1 MKICPTCK
9 TKYSTNV
16 FYCPLEGSKLDDD
29 VEAGPSK
36 SIIGTILDDR
46 YRVVSKLGE
55 GGMGAVYMVEHVILK
70 KQMAAKILRDEFARK
85 EDLVKRFQM
94 EAVAASR
101 IGQENIVDV
110 TDFGRTAD
118 GNVYFVMEVLDGP
131 NLAQLIKQEGGI
143 AAARAVPIL
152 LQMCRALHSAHRQG
166 IIHRDL
172 KPENIVLVKRGETP
186 DFVKILDFGIS
197 KMIDTG
203 EGRTEKLTALGM
215 IVGTPEYMSPE
226 QASGGQVD
234 LRTDIYSLGIIMYE
248 MVTGRLP
255 FAADNALK
263 ILVMHQTEEA
273 VPPRTLRPDL
283 DIPPALEQ
291 VILRAMSKKREARQ
305 QSMEEVGNDLLR
317 AVGDGRAPPGYE
329 PRKTMAWDS
338 AVGALPGISL
348 SGVTPIGE
356 RRPSKTQAI
365 EPTVRPQPI
374 QPALT
379 PVQMPPIQIA
389 VPAGPA
395 VPTPVPVSGIP
406 AAPVPG
412 RATPGQM
419 PAQPAA
425 APATPAPLAAATDAR
440 VQSGGTGWQETTSEV
455 LSNEAVTVVAPSP
468 YARAAAQTAPP
479 RAEAFPAEESL
490 EGLEPAAPRTSR
502 LPLAIAAAAVVLLGG
517 GAAAAY
523 FLGAFGGSQA
533 PAVPAPVMSPPKP
546 EPAKPAEAP
555 AAKKEESQTTIEAAK
570 EDAQEDEPEAAP
582 QTGKKPKKKEMA
594 SAGPAGGGEALVTV
608 DVESSPSTA
617 EIYRGQNFIG
627 ITPAKIRGRRGEQ
640 DVLTFRKSGYA
651 PQTVTM
657 KFDKAR
663 TVHVD
668 LKSSGAPPPPPP
680 KKKDDLFD
688 KIDDIKNPFK

>member
-46 YRVVSKLGE
+46 YRIVSKLGE

-110 TDFGRTAD
+110 TDFGRTSD

-131 NLAQLIKQEGGI
+131 NLAQLIKQESGI
-143 AAARAVPIL
+143 AAPRAIPIL
-152 LQMCRALHSAHRQG
+152 VQVCRALHSAHKQG

-172 KPENIVLVKRGETP
+172 KPENIVLIKRGETP

-283 DIPPALEQ
+283 EIPSALEQ
-291 VILRAMSKKREARQ
+291 VILRAMSKKREVRQ
-305 QSMEEVGNDLLR
+305 QSMEEVGNDLFR
-317 AVGDGRAPPGYE
+317 VAGDGRAVSGYE

-356 RRPSKTQAI
+356 RRPSKTQAM
-365 EPTVRPQPI
+365 EPPGRPQPV
-374 QPALT
+374 QPVLT
-379 PVQMPPIQIA
+379 PVQQPPIQI
-389 VPAGPA
+389 PAT
-395 VPTPVPVSGIP
+395 PTPVPVSRTPVPP
-406 AAPVPG
+406 AAG
-412 RATPGQM
+412 RTTPGQM
-419 PAQPAA
+419 PVQPVP
-425 APATPAPLAAATDAR
+425 APAVPASAFPAPDIQ
-440 VQSGGTGWQETTSEV
+440 VQSGSTGWQETTSEV
-455 LSNEAVTVVAPSP
+455 LSDEVVTVVAPSP
-468 YARAAAQTAPP
+468 YARAAAEARPAPVP
-479 RAEAFPAEESL
+479 AFPAEESL
-490 EGLEPAAPRTSR
+490 EGLEPALPRRSR

-523 FLGAFGGSQA
+523 FLGAFGGNPA
-533 PAVPAPVMSPPKP
+533 PAAPAPIQSSPKP
-546 EPAKPAEAP
+546 ETQKPVEAA
-555 AAKKEESQTTIEAAK
+555 AAKKEGPQVTVEAAK
-570 EDAQEDEPEAAP
+570 EGAEEGEPAAAP
-582 QTGKKPKKKEMA
+582 QAGKKTKKKDMA
-594 SAGPAGGGEALVTV
+594 SAGPAGGGEVLVTV

-640 DVLTFRKSGYA
+640 DILTFKKSGYA
-651 PQTVTM
+651 AQTVTV
-657 KFDKAR
+657 KYDRAR
-663 TVHVD
+663 TLHVD
-668 LKSSGAPPPPPP
+668 LKSSGTPAPPPP